1 MQRIDDE
8 LVLSPTDLTKHLG
21 CAHITTLDLLA
32 LEGNATPAA
41 TDDALQLI
49 FDLGIAH
56 EEAYLAYLHRKGLSI
71 TTIEQATKDVSRAQ
85 REVETLE
92 AMRTGVDVTIRA
104 RFTTARGAVRL
115 TSSCALRRP
124 RTSARGRTRSR
135 TRSSPGT

>member
-56 EEAYLAYLHRKGLSI
+56 EEAYLTYLRDKGLSI
-71 TTIEQATKDVSRAQ
+71 TTIERSTTNVSRAQ

-92 AMRTGVDVTIRA
+92 AMRVGVDVVYQATFYDGLWGGQADFLMRVE
-104 RFTTARGAVRL
+104 TPSDLGPWSYEMVDTDG
-115 TSSCALRRP
+115 
-124 RTSARGRTRSR
+124 
-135 TRSSPGT
+135 